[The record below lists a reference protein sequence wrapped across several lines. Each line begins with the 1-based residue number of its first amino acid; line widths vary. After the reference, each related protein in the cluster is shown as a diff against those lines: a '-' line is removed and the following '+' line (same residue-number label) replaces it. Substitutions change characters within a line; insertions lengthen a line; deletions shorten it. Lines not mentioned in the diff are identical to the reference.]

1 MGGRLGPV
9 ERRQQWGKGRK
20 EVGRDEVVG
29 GTVGKR
35 GGKRIRW
42 WKRPDKTQK
51 KEEGQGGR
59 WGGKRHEE
67 WDKLGPVKKE
77 TLEQIERT

>member
-9 ERRQQWGKGRK
+9 ERRQQWGKDRK
-20 EVGRDEVVG
+20 EVGRGEVVG
-29 GTVGKR
+29 GSVGKR

-67 WDKLGPVKKE
+67 RDKLEPVKKE
-77 TLEQIERT
+77 ALEQNEKT